1 MKSLTITLKD
11 DEIKE
16 LWDTLDFIR
25 SVVKRGQPQSLS
37 DDVDNE
43 IIERVGRM
51 EEILFGKESSSS

>member
-16 LWDTLDFIR
+16 VWDTLDFIR
-25 SVVKRGQPQSLS
+25 SVAKRRQLQSF
-37 DDVDNE
+37 DVDE
-43 IIERVGRM
+43 IIERVSRM

>member
-16 LWDTLDFIR
+16 LWETLDFIR
-25 SVVKRGQPQSLS
+25 SVVMKRQLQSIS
-37 DDVDNE
+37 DDADE

>member
-16 LWDTLDFIR
+16 VWDTLDFIR
-25 SVVKRGQPQSLS
+25 SVVKRQPQPSCY
-37 DDVDNE
+37 DVDE
-43 IIERVGRM
+43 VIQRVGRM